1 VRLRKRA
8 AGLLA
13 GAAILFAIGTNVQA
27 GWLYVLSGLFV
38 GAVIAGALL
47 PFAAL
52 RGLHAELIGPDE
64 AMQGTE
70 TFVELRLANR
80 ARGVRWSVIVADSH
94 VDPTEVFLSSIR
106 SGERVELSTVRVPAR
121 RGWVRTRDVQ
131 VRSSAPFGVADR
143 RRRLGVDASTL
154 VLPRVFPLGDL
165 PFIEPVG
172 TNDVAMHV
180 SPRRGHGPEYLGVR
194 EYRTGDSMRHV
205 HWGLTARHGQVM
217 VREFEEERTRR
228 LAIVVDTERDA
239 GSAWT
244 PLDRSCAV
252 AASLAEA
259 ASAHG
264 HGVRLAAGVAG
275 GDVALLARADEAESL
290 RWLAELE
297 PSGVPLVEVL
307 RRLGHEELRGVATL
321 VLAFPAWATQNSAA
335 LAEALLD
342 SPVRTVVCVPVGLDD
357 DEGRALG
364 VEALVRDLRRAGADV
379 FPWAPD
385 EELAVA
391 LGSSAVGS

>member
-13 GAAILFAIGTNVQA
+13 GAVILFAIGTNVQA

-38 GAVIAGALL
+38 GAVIAGVLL

-52 RGLHAELIGPDE
+52 RGLDADLVAPDE
-64 AMQGTE
+64 AMQGAE
-70 TFVELRLANR
+70 AFVELRLANR
-80 ARGVRWSVIVADSH
+80 ARGVRWSVSVADRH
-94 VDPTEVFLSSIR
+94 FEPTEVFLASIR
-106 SGERVELSTVRVPAR
+106 SGERVELSTIRAPAH
-121 RGWVRTRDVQ
+121 RGWVRSRNLE
-131 VRSSAPFGVADR
+131 VRSSAPFGVAER
-143 RRRLGVDASTL
+143 RRELVVDASTL
-154 VLPRVFPLGDL
+154 VLPQVFPLGDL

-172 TNDVAMHV
+172 TNEVAMHV
-180 SPRRGHGPEYLGVR
+180 SPRRGQGPEYLGVR

-228 LAIVVDTERDA
+228 LAIVVDTQQDT
-239 GSAWT
+239 GDAWT

-252 AASLAEA
+252 AASVAEA

-264 HGVRLAAGVAG
+264 HGVRLAAGAPG
-275 GDVALLARADEAESL
+275 GEVGFLARADEGEAL

-307 RRLGHEELRGVATL
+307 GRLGHEELRGVETM
-321 VLAFPAWATQNSAA
+321 VVIFPAWAGTDVAA
-335 LAEALLD
+335 LCEVLGG
-342 SPVRTVVCVPVGLDD
+342 SPVRTVVCVPVGLGEG
-357 DEGRALG
+357 EGRGAALASLAGDLRRVGVDTFPWETGAELAAALG
-364 VEALVRDLRRAGADV
+364 VGVR
-379 FPWAPD
+379 
-385 EELAVA
+385 
-391 LGSSAVGS
+391 S